1 MKTRK
6 FQRLVAIILML
17 SMCFPFSAFAVE
29 PTGVGSTEEL
39 ALDSCCLE
47 DIRTNFEANIFED
60 ESFDP
65 LNYYSAAQTGT
76 DVLNIFDSLS
86 STLLVMYDS
95 GNLNA
100 VEYETVAQNLQNARN
115 DKLDE
120 LDEVYYILT
129 LDNIDEVE
137 SELQTDFSSIGID
150 FSGDAADS
158 SFLIL
163 IDGDDAN
170 NDISPQSSIGSTTT
184 YTYNGTTYYL
194 RMITF
199 TSSDYPS
206 YAQSTTTDLLTSK
219 TESFVKKILGSLFQ
233 AALSSVS
240 EVIGYISDLLGITVS
255 SFGAQGSGASVN
267 AALGASWRRV
277 YRQVWN
283 SSTSTWVYGSCV
295 ECAVCSWALSS
306 VLYNSTSAKYESSS
320 GDGSFTKYSTY
331 YYDTDWQREY
341 AVLGYINGRIYYD
354 KTGSVNYNFGT
365 TRTVTLS
372 EPAA

>member
-6 FQRLVAIILML
+6 IQRLVAIILIL
-17 SMCFPFSAFAVE
+17 SMCFPFSAFALE
-29 PTGVGSTEEL
+29 PTGVGSNEEL

-47 DIRTNFEANIFED
+47 DIRTNFETNIFED

-115 DKLDE
+115 NKLDE

-184 YTYNGTTYYL
+184 YTYTAGQLFTYN
-194 RMITF
+194 
-199 TSSDYPS
+199 
-206 YAQSTTTDLLTSK
+206 SK
-219 TESFVKKILGSLFQ
+219 TE
-233 AALSSVS
+233 
-240 EVIGYISDLLGITVS
+240 
-255 SFGAQGSGASVN
+255 
-267 AALGASWRRV
+267 
-277 YRQVWN
+277 
-283 SSTSTWVYGSCV
+283 
-295 ECAVCSWALSS
+295 
-306 VLYNSTSAKYESSS
+306 KYE
-320 GDGSFTKYSTY
+320 F
-331 YYDTDWQREY
+331 
-341 AVLGYINGRIYYD
+341 LGQMFWNISQNRFVIQTSESYICY
-354 KTGSVNYNFGT
+354 
-365 TRTVTLS
+365 
-372 EPAA
+372 PAEEIADLNEQLDALNMNLVR